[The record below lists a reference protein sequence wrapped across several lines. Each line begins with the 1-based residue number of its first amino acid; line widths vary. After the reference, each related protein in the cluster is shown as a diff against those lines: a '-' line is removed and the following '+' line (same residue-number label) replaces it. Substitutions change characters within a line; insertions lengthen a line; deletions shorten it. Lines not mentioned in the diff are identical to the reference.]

1 MKEKGLREKEQL
13 FDLLI
18 HDLTGP
24 LSVASTSA
32 HSLLHKAERYG
43 PLTEAQKRVVERI
56 LRNIQKAQN
65 LLHEMIEV
73 SRSEEGLFK
82 KEFFLIEKVLKEALL
97 DALEINNPR
106 VIERLIHVKEREEL
120 QSILKAQGISIET
133 EGRYCH
139 SPFCHDSKKI
149 QQILRNL
156 ISNALKYRRKQ
167 MRISIRGEQ
176 DLLIFVED
184 DGFGIP
190 GDAHEVI
197 YKRFVRLHD
206 TRSPS
211 VPGYGLGLSGVKSLV
226 EAMKG
231 EISLKSQEECG
242 TCFTV
247 RIPPLQS

>member
-1 MKEKGLREKEQL
+1 MKEKELREKEQL

-32 HSLLHKAERYG
+32 HGLLHKAERYG
-43 PLTEAQKRVVERI
+43 PLTPAQKRVTERI
-56 LRNIQKAQN
+56 LRNVQKAQT

-82 KEFFLIEKVLKEALL
+82 RELFLVEKVLKESLF
-97 DALEINNPR
+97 DALEVNDPR
-106 VIERLIHVKEREEL
+106 VVEKLIHAQEREEL
-120 QSILKAQGISIET
+120 QSILKTQGILIEM
-133 EGRYCH
+133 EGRYSH

-149 QQILRNL
+149 QQIFRNL

-167 MRISIRGEQ
+167 MRISIQGEV
-176 DLLIFVED
+176 DLLILVED

-206 TRSPS
+206 TRSPG
-211 VPGYGLGLSGVKSLV
+211 VPGYGLGLPGVKSLV

-231 EISLKSQEECG
+231 EISLKSQAESG